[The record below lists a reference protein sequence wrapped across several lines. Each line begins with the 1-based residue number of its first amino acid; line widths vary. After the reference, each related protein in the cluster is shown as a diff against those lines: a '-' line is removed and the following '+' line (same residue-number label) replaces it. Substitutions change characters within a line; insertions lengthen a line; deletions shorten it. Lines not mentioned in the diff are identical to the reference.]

1 MGGLQKRQGLRLQR
15 VEYLDAR
22 VRASSEEKVALEGA
36 PLDGVHRPVVR
47 LVLSLHWRPEPGP
60 LALGRSG
67 GELLDGGFI
76 VVKQAPEDPACVS
89 AHEEGHTLFAQTLV
103 LEGKTRASMAYELVR
118 LGLRAHELIA
128 ENGDPR
134 ATARPVPNKKLS
146 VCTQ

>member
-1 MGGLQKRQGLRLQR
+1 MGCTGPSCATFSSLLALT
-15 VEYLDAR
+15 L
-22 VRASSEEKVALEGA
+22 ASRYST
-36 PLDGVHRPVVR
+36 RC
-47 LVLSLHWRPEPGP
+47 SLHWRPEPGP